1 MIRCVYIYVHRN
13 IYIHDISILHFIRI
27 YLSYFFKYI
36 HTPWD
41 ESYVIFFHITI
52 HISCYMCLHHSV
64 YIYIYTH
71 IFHIFI
77 CIYIYIYILY
87 IYIRMWQGPFGIM
100 RTIACFKHPTPASV
114 LVPFLSPCLPPCSLQ
129 LVPLLLFL
137 PLSCCPSLCMYILD
151 AQVSLF
157 SICLRACL
165 PLFSSGS
172 VLSFLPNHWHSSP
185 RLLVHLNC
193 CARH

>member
-1 MIRCVYIYVHRN
+1 MLVQPGTGSMAFNKELGHEIPISLLPIQVQNFLADNSHPAAFPPKTVLRHGALVWYGRRGKVSAWPKAEETHIY
-13 IYIHDISILHFIRI
+13 Y
-27 YLSYFFKYI
+27 
-36 HTPWD
+36 
-41 ESYVIFFHITI
+41 
-52 HISCYMCLHHSV
+52 V
-64 YIYIYTH
+64 YIYIY
-71 IFHIFI
+71 
-77 CIYIYIYILY
+77 
-87 IYIRMWQGPFGIM
+87 MWQGPFGIM

-172 VLSFLPNHWHSSP
+172 VLSFLPNH
-185 RLLVHLNC
+185 
-193 CARH
+193 

>member
-1 MIRCVYIYVHRN
+1 MQ
-13 IYIHDISILHFIRI
+13 
-27 YLSYFFKYI
+27 
-36 HTPWD
+36 WD
-41 ESYVIFFHITI
+41 ETTPKTEILSHEIIPFIHLSSANVSYIAENHNMFHGKI
-52 HISCYMCLHHSV
+52 HH
-64 YIYIYTH
+64 IYIY
-71 IFHIFI
+71 
-77 CIYIYIYILY
+77 
-87 IYIRMWQGPFGIM
+87 MWQGPFGIM

-172 VLSFLPNHWHSSP
+172 VLSFLPNH
-185 RLLVHLNC
+185 
-193 CARH
+193 

>member
-1 MIRCVYIYVHRN
+1 MESSQLPAMDWGYCCRWCALSPCWMNDY
-13 IYIHDISILHFIRI
+13 IYIHIVIDEISLIAYYILG
-27 YLSYFFKYI
+27 
-36 HTPWD
+36 
-41 ESYVIFFHITI
+41 
-52 HISCYMCLHHSV
+52 
-64 YIYIYTH
+64 IYIY
-71 IFHIFI
+71 
-77 CIYIYIYILY
+77 
-87 IYIRMWQGPFGIM
+87 MWQGPFGIM

-172 VLSFLPNHWHSSP
+172 VLSFLPNH
-185 RLLVHLNC
+185 
-193 CARH
+193 